1 MCMWRKLTWT
11 LTSPPPQPSDVA
23 LDVHVTQVNMN
34 VNTSPPPQPSD
45 VTLDVHVTQVNM
57 NINIIPT
64 PEPSDVT
71 LDVHVTNEI
80 CVFSKTAKTLARFSP
95 AGLNYNRHF
104 KHQRFA
110 DRTWYFLEIAATPS
124 KVEDARTKSV
134 QPRPFWNA
142 LEQLWLS
149 WLWLSNFFLRKL
161 QIRSTQHFLQ
171 HDRPRQLFETYF
183 NCVSVCNEVLHGV
196 VERLRCQLED
206 LEQQAAVTS
215 K

>member
-1 MCMWRKLTWT
+1 MLRMKYVCFQKRPKRWRGF
-11 LTSPPPQPSDVA
+11 P
-23 LDVHVTQVNMN
+23 
-34 VNTSPPPQPSD
+34 
-45 VTLDVHVTQVNM
+45 
-57 NINIIPT
+57 
-64 PEPSDVT
+64 
-71 LDVHVTNEI
+71 
-80 CVFSKTAKTLARFSP
+80 P